1 MSQTVQ
7 PLISQYKLKKLSSSH
22 LIQSSFCSPSNIFSV
37 SILFLFP
44 ADEPRE
50 LWKSNN
56 PRAINPTSGHRP
68 IQSDFSFTLF
78 SSQHIANSTSILLF
92 SPPEKKKK
100 RENASPFHPCPGAL
114 VWNNESIRDP
124 GGPYL
129 GPWLPEWLLCSLAA
143 MATPRP
149 ANSIWATAQHKSTS
163 N

>member
-7 PLISQYKLKKLSSSH
+7 PLISQYKLKNLSSSH

-100 RENASPFHPCPGAL
+100 TGKCLPVSSMSRSTC
-114 VWNNESIRDP
+114 VKQWKYSR
-124 GGPYL
+124 
-129 GPWLPEWLLCSLAA
+129 PWRPL
-143 MATPRP
+143 PRP
-149 ANSIWATAQHKSTS
+149 LTAWMAVVLISCHGDAQAGE
-163 N
+163 